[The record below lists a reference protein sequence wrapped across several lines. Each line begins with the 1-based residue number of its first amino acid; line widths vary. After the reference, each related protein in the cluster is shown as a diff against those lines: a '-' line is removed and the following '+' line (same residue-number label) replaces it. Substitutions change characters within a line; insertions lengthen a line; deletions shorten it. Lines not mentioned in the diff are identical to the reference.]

1 MIYKMEKMMSKQIG
15 KIIIAICIAF
25 LLWLSFSFV
34 EVIAKNNLENPNYS
48 NINAFE
54 ILFENF
60 L

>member
-1 MIYKMEKMMSKQIG
+1 MSKQIG